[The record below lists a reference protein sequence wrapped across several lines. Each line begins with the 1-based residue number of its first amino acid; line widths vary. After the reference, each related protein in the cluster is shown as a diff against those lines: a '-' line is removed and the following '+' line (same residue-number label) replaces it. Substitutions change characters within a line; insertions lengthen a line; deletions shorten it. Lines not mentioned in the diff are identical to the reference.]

1 MLALLGWAAPTALA
15 PFAGVALMSAG
26 IIAAVVDAP
35 VPADG
40 AGAFGTPAQVL
51 ATAALA
57 AALAGALVVLARR
70 IAADPAPDPE
80 E

>member
-1 MLALLGWAAPTALA
+1 MRSVIGS
-15 PFAGVALMSAG
+15 FAGVLLMSAG

-57 AALAGALVVLARR
+57 AALAGALVPLARR
-70 IAADPAPDPE
+70 IAADPAPDPKE
-80 E
+80 